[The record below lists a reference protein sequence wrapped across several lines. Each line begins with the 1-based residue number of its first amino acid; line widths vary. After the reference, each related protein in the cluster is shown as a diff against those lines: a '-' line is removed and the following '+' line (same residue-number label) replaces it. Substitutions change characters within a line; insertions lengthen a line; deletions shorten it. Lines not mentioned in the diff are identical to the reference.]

1 VIPLYALR
9 AKRKGYEVSAMK
21 AMMDL
26 IGLAGGPVRAPL
38 VDLKAD
44 EVESLKASLEKWR
57 PWI

>member
-1 VIPLYALR
+1 
-9 AKRKGYEVSAMK
+9 MK

-26 IGLAGGPVRAPL
+26 IGLAGGPVRPPL

-44 EVESLKASLEKWR
+44 EVELLKASLEKWR

>member
-9 AKRKGYEVSAMK
+9 ARRKGYEVSAMK

-26 IGLAGGPVRAPL
+26 IGLAGGPVRPPL